1 METIESLSQPGLLYS
16 ELTNWGERQS
26 ENQPGDLLEQAKAL
40 MLAEAVAQ
48 VDESAKAV
56 EEGAATKN

>member
-26 ENQPGDLLEQAKAL
+26 ENQPGTLLEQAKAL